1 MARLDELK
9 KRLKKQE
16 DIYYEHYEDEEA
28 FIPDLLD
35 EADNVIHTQ
44 RLIIRKYKNLAE
56 QGRLVELPC
65 AKGDTVYF
73 IHRGEIKKDIIG
85 YISLDIYGNVL
96 EIWLGANDNVLF
108 RLNQAV
114 FLTREEAEAKLKE
127 MESNDR

>member
-1 MARLDELK
+1 MDRLTVRDEFGNA
-9 KRLKKQE
+9 
-16 DIYYEHYEDEEA
+16 DIIALMDVMLDLYNVLSGEEMNVFTHTLNKLAYYED
-28 FIPDLLD
+28 
-35 EADNVIHTQ
+35 
-44 RLIIRKYKNLAE
+44 LAE

-127 MESNDR
+127 MESNDRDS